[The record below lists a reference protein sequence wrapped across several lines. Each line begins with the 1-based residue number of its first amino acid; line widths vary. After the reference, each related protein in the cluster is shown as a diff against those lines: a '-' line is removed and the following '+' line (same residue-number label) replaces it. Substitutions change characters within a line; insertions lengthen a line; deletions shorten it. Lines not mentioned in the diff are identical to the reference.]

1 MVIDESSAALPL
13 RPWLGEPLRAALAS
27 QQAHAIWLNGPTGVG
42 QFDLALA
49 LAQAWLCEAEPVN
62 AVPRTACGLCASCR
76 LVRAR
81 SHPDLMVLVP
91 EALRESLGWNASD
104 DEDGGVSEGS
114 SKRKPSKDIRVEEVR
129 RIVSFAQTTAARG
142 RGKVVVLFPAER
154 MNAISANALL
164 KTLEEPPGELRFVLA
179 GASTDALLPTIRSR
193 CQSLVLGVPDMRI
206 AANWLGSQG
215 VSQPEVLLAA
225 AGGQPEEALA
235 WSKEGLDSKIWL
247 ALPGQLMRG
256 EVGGMA
262 AWPISRVVDVLFKVC
277 HDAMRVAAGGN
288 PTYFIGSEP
297 RFRGAPDALARWY
310 DELSRLARH
319 AEHPWQGALTIEWLV
334 QQARSALAT
343 PAGARRSI
351 N

>member
-1 MVIDESSAALPL
+1 MVTDETSAALPL

-27 QQAHAIWLNGPTGVG
+27 QQAHAIWLNGPAGVG

-81 SHPDLMVLVP
+81 SHPDLMVLLP
-91 EALRESLGWNASD
+91 EALRESLGWNAGD

-142 RGKVVVLFPAER
+142 RGKVGVLFPAER

-193 CQSLVLGVPDMRI
+193 CQSLSLGLPDMRI
-206 AANWLGSQG
+206 AADWLASQG

-256 EVGGMA
+256 EVGGLA
-262 AWPISRVVDVLFKVC
+262 AWPIARVVDVLFKVC
-277 HDAMRVAAGGN
+277 HDAMRVSAGAE

>member
-1 MVIDESSAALPL
+1 MVIDETSAALPL

-27 QQAHAIWLNGPTGVG
+27 QQAHAIWLHGPAGVG

-49 LAQAWLCEAEPVN
+49 LAQAWLCEAGSASGSPQ
-62 AVPRTACGLCASCR
+62 AACGQCASCR
-76 LVRAR
+76 LVRSR

-91 EALRESLGWNASD
+91 EALRESLGWNAGD
-104 DEDGGVSEGS
+104 DEEGGGSEGS

-142 RGKVVVLFPAER
+142 RGKVVLLFPAER

-193 CQSLVLGVPDMRI
+193 CQSLRLGVPDAQV
-206 AANWLGSQG
+206 AAGWLASQG
-215 VSQPEVLLAA
+215 VGQPEVLLAA

-235 WSKEGLDSKIWL
+235 WSKEGLDARIWL
-247 ALPGQLMRG
+247 GLPVQLMRG
-256 EVGGMA
+256 EVGGLS
-262 AWPISRVVDVLFKVC
+262 AWPIARVVDALFKVC
-277 HDAMRVAAGGN
+277 HDAMRAAAGS
-288 PTYFIGSEP
+288 PPVYFPQSEP
-297 RFRGAPDALARWY
+297 QFKANPEALARWY
-310 DELSRLARH
+310 DELCRLARH

-334 QQARSALAT
+334 QQARGALSPHAV
-343 PAGARRSI
+343 GRSI

>member
-1 MVIDESSAALPL
+1 MVSDDASASRPL
-13 RPWLGEPLRAALAS
+13 RPWLGEPLRLALAS
-27 QQAHAIWLNGPTGVG
+27 QQAHAIWLHGPAGVG

-49 LAQAWLCEAEPVN
+49 LSQAWLCEAPWVDGE
-62 AVPRTACGLCASCR
+62 RREACGQCASCR

-81 SHPDLMVLVP
+81 SHPDLMVLLP
-91 EALRESLGWNASD
+91 EALRESLGWNSSD
-104 DEDGGVSEGS
+104 EEEGGSPSEGA

-164 KTLEEPPGELRFVLA
+164 KTLEEPPGDMRLVLA

-193 CQSLVLGVPDMRI
+193 CQSLRLGIPDARI
-206 AANWLGSQG
+206 ASDWLASQG

-235 WSKEGLDSKIWL
+235 WAQEGLDAKVWL

-256 EVGGMA
+256 DIGSLT
-262 AWPISRVVDVLFKVC
+262 AWPISRLVDVLFKVC
-277 HDAMRVAAGGN
+277 HDAMRVAAGAE

-297 RFRGAPDALARWY
+297 RFRAVPQALAQWHE
-310 DELSRLARH
+310 ELSRLARH
-319 AEHPWQGALTIEWLV
+319 AEHPWQGALTVEWLV
-334 QQARSALAT
+334 QQAKSALAVRPQT
-343 PAGARRSI
+343 
-351 N
+351 